1 MCVCICVI
9 VCLLT
14 AHAHAGALTWRALL
28 PSVLLA
34 KRSTYAGGA
43 SSGQCTAWY
52 GRYRKSG
59 FVAAFATSYSSTIFT
74 ARAVITRVE
83 YVLFISSAWGEEIG
97 ERRVESREERRGQ
110 RRGEER
116 KR

>member
-1 MCVCICVI
+1 VCVS
-9 VCLLT
+9 
-14 AHAHAGALTWRALL
+14 HAGG
-28 PSVLLA
+28 SVL
-34 KRSTYAGGA
+34 GE
-43 SSGQCTAWY
+43 CTFWY
-52 GRYRKSG
+52 GRYRKRG

-83 YVLFISSAWGEEIG
+83 YVLFISRAWGEEIG